1 MRHHLRP
8 FAFRLCLSLVLGL
21 ALGACATRPD
31 PAPGEAPGAAPT
43 PCDVPL
49 EGHDAFERAGLE
61 GVFVLRDDATGCTR
75 STDDHLA
82 DTPLRPQSTF
92 KIPNAL
98 IGLETGVI
106 EGAAHSWRWGRRT
119 ARARRVAA
127 GSRPGRGA
135 SGVVRALF
143 SGRRPAQSA
152 RDRMDTWLRVLQYGN
167 EDTAGPID
175 AFWLDGGPL
184 RITPRGQVV
193 FVHRM
198 LAGAMPV
205 RREHVA
211 LLWDRLLIERTS
223 RGSLRG
229 KTGLGTLDGRAIGWL
244 VGYSE
249 VEDRRFVYA
258 TFVRSREGADLD
270 SERTRLMPLRKS
282 LTRIL
287 LERAG
292 AL

>member
-8 FAFRLCLSLVLGL
+8 FAFRICHSLVLGL

-106 EGAAHSWRWGRRT
+106 EGAAHSWRWDGAPRALAEWQQDLDLEGALRVSCVPCFQDV
-119 ARARRVAA
+119 ARRI
-127 GSRPGRGA
+127 G
-135 SGVVRALF
+135 
-143 SGRRPAQSA
+143 

-270 SERTRLMPLRKS
+270 AERTRLMPLRKS